1 MAGLDGAP
9 AEKIAVREASIG
21 LFAPRQAAGPWMP
34 RAASPGSRDAPARMR
49 ATGGRPASR
58 TSRTLPIGVTD
69 RPELTVTKVTRCG
82 SFWRRGRAR
91 AGCWICPKGKLKK
104 LNVRHARESPGG
116 DAAGGYM
123 PEPVARA
130 VDLVV
135 FAMLDT
141 LFNRLGVAR
150 APLGPAFRLSVRG
163 KVLHGRSSSGSRP
176 SIASGRL

>member
-1 MAGLDGAP
+1 
-9 AEKIAVREASIG
+9 
-21 LFAPRQAAGPWMP
+21 
-34 RAASPGSRDAPARMR
+34 
-49 ATGGRPASR
+49 
-58 TSRTLPIGVTD
+58 
-69 RPELTVTKVTRCG
+69 
-82 SFWRRGRAR
+82 
-91 AGCWICPKGKLKK
+91 LKK

-150 APLGPAFRLSVRG
+150 ATLGSAFRLSVRG
-163 KVLHGRSSSGSRP
+163 KVLHALLLRERSRSV
-176 SIASGRL
+176 IALGRL